1 MSSSSNR
8 KAPHYSIMSIIFLC
22 LIAGLAVYFNMH
34 KPRIM
39 ILHSYT
45 PDYVWTRDVN
55 EGIQRVAE
63 NWGRYSVQW
72 HYMDTKKHRDQRWYE
87 QASLI
92 AKRAIENASPDV
104 LIIVDDLAQKLVGK
118 YYVNHP
124 NMQIVF
130 AGVNGSIEQYGYQQA
145 NNVTG
150 IFERKQLN
158 AIKETLLTL
167 EQGRENPLKNPRVLY
182 LIDSSTSLSKGRPYF
197 EKFDWS
203 PLKFEGVYVMSD
215 FEQWQQEVACAD
227 RMTDYLL
234 VANYRK
240 LKTSATDNK
249 IPAPKTVMT
258 WTEEHS
264 PVPVI
269 GVNLFNTEEGAMMS
283 IGVSPYE
290 QGEIAAKM
298 AERII
303 EEKVSANNIPMRDNK
318 HYVVALNDE
327 ALTKRGITMPSIYE
341 AFGRATAHYYE
352 AGDTW
357 Q

>member
-1 MSSSSNR
+1 MGSNQ
-8 KAPHYSIMSIIFLC
+8 KVHHYSFMSIIFLC
-22 LIAGLAVYFNMH
+22 IIAGLAVYFNMH

-39 ILHSYT
+39 ILHSYS
-45 PDYVWTRDVN
+45 PEYVWTRDVN
-55 EGIQRVAE
+55 EGINRVAQH
-63 NWGRYSVQW
+63 WGRYSVQW
-72 HYMDTKKHRDQRWYE
+72 HYMDTKKYRDQRWYE

-118 YYVNHP
+118 YYIDHP
-124 NMQIVF
+124 NIQIVF
-130 AGVNGSIEQYGYQQA
+130 AGVNGSIEQYGYHKA

-167 EQGRENPLKNPRVLY
+167 EQGRDEPLEHPRVLY
-182 LIDSSTSLSKGRPYF
+182 LIDSSTSLAKGRPYF

-203 PLKFEGVYVMSD
+203 PLTFEGVDVMD
-215 FEQWQQEVACAD
+215 NFEEWKEDVLYAD
-227 RMTDYLL
+227 RFTDYLL

-240 LKTSATDNK
+240 LKTSETNHK
-249 IPAPKTVMT
+249 VPSPKTVMT
-258 WTEEHS
+258 WTEENS

-303 EEKVSANNIPMRDNK
+303 EEKISANDIPIQDNK
-318 HYVVALNDE
+318 HYVVALNDD
-327 ALTKRGITMPSIYE
+327 ALKKRGIIMPSIYE

-352 AGDTW
+352 TGDTW
-357 Q
+357 E

>member
-1 MSSSSNR
+1 MGNNQ
-8 KAPHYSIMSIIFLC
+8 KVHHYSVMSIVFLC
-22 LIAGLAVYFNMH
+22 IIAGLAVYFNMH

-39 ILHSYT
+39 ILHSYS
-45 PDYVWTRDVN
+45 PEYVWTRDVN
-55 EGIQRVAE
+55 EGINRIAQ

-72 HYMDTKKHRDQRWYE
+72 HYMDTKKYRDQRWYE

-92 AKRAIENASPDV
+92 AKRAIDNASPDV

-118 YYVNHP
+118 YYIDHP
-124 NMQIVF
+124 NIQIVF
-130 AGVNGSIEQYGYQQA
+130 AGVNGSIEQYGYHKA

-167 EQGRENPLKNPRVLY
+167 EQGRDEPLEHPRVLY
-182 LIDSSTSLSKGRPYF
+182 LIDSSTSLAKGRPYF

-203 PLKFEGVYVMSD
+203 PLTFEGVDVMD
-215 FEQWQQEVACAD
+215 NFEEWKEDVLYAD
-227 RMTDYLL
+227 HFTDYLL

-240 LKTSATDNK
+240 LKTSETNHK
-249 IPAPKTVMT
+249 VPSPETVMT
-258 WTEEHS
+258 WTEENS

-303 EEKVSANNIPMRDNK
+303 EEKISADDIPIQDNK
-318 HYVVALNDE
+318 HYVVALNDD
-327 ALTKRGITMPSIYE
+327 ALKKRGIIMPSIYE

-352 AGDTW
+352 TGDTW
-357 Q
+357 E

>member
-1 MSSSSNR
+1 VGNNQ
-8 KAPHYSIMSIIFLC
+8 KVHHYSVMSIIFLC
-22 LIAGLAVYFNMH
+22 VIAGLAVYFNMH

-45 PDYVWTRDVN
+45 PEYVWTRDVN
-55 EGIQRVAE
+55 EGINRIAQ

-104 LIIVDDLAQKLVGK
+104 LILVDDLAQKLVGK
-118 YYVNHP
+118 YYIDHP
-124 NMQIVF
+124 SIQIVF
-130 AGVNGSIEQYGYQQA
+130 AGVNGSIEQYGYHKA

-167 EQGRENPLKNPRVLY
+167 EQGRDKPLEHPRVLY
-182 LIDSSTSLSKGRPYF
+182 LIDSSTSLAKGRPYF

-203 PLKFEGVYVMSD
+203 PLTFEGVDVMD
-215 FEQWQQEVACAD
+215 NFEEWKEEILCAD
-227 RMTDYLL
+227 RFTDYLL

-240 LKTSATDNK
+240 LKTSETNHNV
-249 IPAPKTVMT
+249 PSPKTVMT
-258 WTEEHS
+258 WTEENS

-298 AERII
+298 AQRII
-303 EEKVSANNIPMRDNK
+303 EEKISANDIPIQDNK
-318 HYVVALNDE
+318 HYVVALNDD
-327 ALTKRGITMPSIYE
+327 ALKKREIIMPSIYE

-357 Q
+357 E